1 VFSLNA
7 YSLQI
12 SSKRIAVDEPNR
24 CRVAAKNPTRQFWM
38 PEPVRGIVPPS
49 SRDGKACPGGD
60 RFAKSITRCSENQ
73 QLNKAGYYERFL

>member
-24 CRVAAKNPTRQFWM
+24 CRVAARESNAPIWM

-49 SRDGKACPGGD
+49 SRDGKACPEGD
-60 RFAKSITRCSENQ
+60 RFAKSISR
-73 QLNKAGYYERFL
+73 